1 MWGRECWLVSEPG
14 ELSLR
19 KLLENRCGCEQTH
32 TEAEAAPLET
42 RRNSVYAHVRKLL
55 FIDGSGGK

>member
-1 MWGRECWLVSEPG
+1 MWGRECWLVSEPD

-42 RRNSVYAHVRKLL
+42 RRVSVYALL
-55 FIDGSGGK
+55 RESCYL